1 MKRFIL
7 SIHIVLASILLQAQ
21 EKYDLVIVGG
31 TPGGIMTAIAAA
43 KEGKTSVILERS
55 KHIGGLPAMVLVQQ
69 IFRQEE
75 RQLDYSANFWTIIIN
90 IIWINMVLIPSK
102 LYCLKWIPL

>member
-55 KHIGGLPAMVLVQQ
+55 KHMWSSCKWSWCNRSSDKRSDNWIIQRISGL
-69 IFRQEE
+69 
-75 RQLDYSANFWTIIIN
+75 
-90 IIWINMVLIPSK
+90 
-102 LYCLKWIPL
+102 

>member
-7 SIHIVLASILLQAQ
+7 SIHIVFAFILLQAQ

-55 KHIGGLPAMVLVQQ
+55 KHIGGLPANGLGATDLRHEEQQ
-69 IFRQEE
+69 P
-75 RQLDYSANFWTIIIN
+75 DYLTNFMTIITN
-90 IIWINMVLIPSK
+90 II
-102 LYCLKWIPL
+102 

>member
-55 KHIGGLPAMVLVQQ
+55 KHIGGLPANGLGATDLQTRGATTGL
-69 IFRQEE
+69 FSEF
-75 RQLDYSANFWTIIIN
+75 LDYN
-90 IIWINMVLIPSK
+90 
-102 LYCLKWIPL
+102 C